1 MMVNSI
7 TTKIGEHS
15 LHCSEVLTFF
25 AQVHRRLVLQILEK
39 RNMDDNLV
47 LLVDDRLGYLKD
59 LLDYFS
65 ILAQLMQNCVTARQN
80 VVTEM
85 LNLLVVNEINA

>member
-1 MMVNSI
+1 
-7 TTKIGEHS
+7 
-15 LHCSEVLTFF
+15 
-25 AQVHRRLVLQILEK
+25 
-39 RNMDDNLV
+39 MDDNLV